1 MVERRWRGQG
11 TVIQFQDVDLIYPG
25 EEVCALQGVTLEVH
39 RGEFVVLHG
48 GCGSGKSSL
57 LRLLHRRMRPTRGE
71 VTIDGRDLGIL
82 ERGELPGLRRRLA
95 WLEAPAR
102 LLIGRT
108 LEENVA
114 LPLRLLGEPTAVLRR
129 KVRSALQEVGLVH
142 KARRRAETVDPGD
155 RQLTALARALVMAPS
170 ALLADELTADLDP
183 ARTAEVLEVLH
194 RAHLRGTTILMATHA
209 PDLARGP
216 HRRVVHLSAGQVV
229 SDDPPA
235 RPAQVWL
242 PDHPPTMTP
251 GGAPCAI

>member
-1 MVERRWRGQG
+1 MLLAPLALSFMQVASAAPAAPLP
-11 TVIQFQDVDLIYPG
+11 DL
-25 EEVCALQGVTLEVH
+25 TLEQ
-39 RGEFVVLHG
+39 
-48 GCGSGKSSL
+48 SGA
-57 LRLLHRRMRPTRGE
+57 LRCS
-71 VTIDGRDLGIL
+71 
-82 ERGELPGLRRRLA
+82 
-95 WLEAPAR
+95 
-102 LLIGRT
+102 
-108 LEENVA
+108 VA
-114 LPLRLLGEPTAVLRR
+114 F
-129 KVRSALQEVGLVH
+129 GLVH

-194 RAHLRGTTILMATHA
+194 RAHLRGITILMATHA